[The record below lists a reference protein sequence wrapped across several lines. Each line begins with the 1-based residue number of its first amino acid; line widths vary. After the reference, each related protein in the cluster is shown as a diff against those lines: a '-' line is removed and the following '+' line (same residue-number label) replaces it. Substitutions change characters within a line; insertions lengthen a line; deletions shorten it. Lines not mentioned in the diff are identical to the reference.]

1 MELNSSALGLQD
13 QTQRP
18 NTHSSDGSK
27 PETKEEEGT
36 LMKKF
41 GYATVLAGGLAAA
54 VIGLASPA
62 VAAPSGPGNAQD
74 TITSLQQQ
82 GYNVIVNRVGDTP
95 LDQATVVAVRP
106 GQTHETTDSRGGG
119 SVNTTITSETV
130 YVDVK

>member
-1 MELNSSALGLQD
+1 
-13 QTQRP
+13 
-18 NTHSSDGSK
+18 
-27 PETKEEEGT
+27 
-36 LMKKF
+36 MKKF

-62 VAAPSGPGNAQD
+62 VAAPSGTSSAQD
-74 TITSLQQQ
+74 TITSLHQQ
-82 GYNVIVNRVGDTP
+82 GYNVIVNRIGDTP

-119 SVNTTITSETV
+119 SIKTTVTSETV

>member
-1 MELNSSALGLQD
+1 
-13 QTQRP
+13 
-18 NTHSSDGSK
+18 
-27 PETKEEEGT
+27 
-36 LMKKF
+36 MKKF

-62 VAAPSGPGNAQD
+62 VAAPSGTSSAQD

-82 GYNVIVNRVGDTP
+82 GYNVIVNRIGDTP

-119 SVNTTITSETV
+119 SIKTTVTSETV

>member
-1 MELNSSALGLQD
+1 
-13 QTQRP
+13 
-18 NTHSSDGSK
+18 
-27 PETKEEEGT
+27 
-36 LMKKF
+36 MKKF

-54 VIGLASPA
+54 VIGLASSA
-62 VAAPSGPGNAQD
+62 VAAPSGPGSAQD

-119 SVNTTITSETV
+119 SVNTTVTSETV

>member
-1 MELNSSALGLQD
+1 
-13 QTQRP
+13 
-18 NTHSSDGSK
+18 
-27 PETKEEEGT
+27 
-36 LMKKF
+36 MKKF

-54 VIGLASPA
+54 VIGLASSA

-119 SVNTTITSETV
+119 SIKTTVTSETV

>member
-1 MELNSSALGLQD
+1 
-13 QTQRP
+13 
-18 NTHSSDGSK
+18 
-27 PETKEEEGT
+27 
-36 LMKKF
+36 MKKF

-74 TITSLQQQ
+74 TISQLEQQ
-82 GYNVIVNRVGDTP
+82 GYNVIVNRIGTTP

-119 SVNTTITSETV
+119 SIKTTVTSETV

>member
-1 MELNSSALGLQD
+1 LVYKIRRASEREIRATARSED
-13 QTQRP
+13 
-18 NTHSSDGSK
+18 D
-27 PETKEEEGT
+27 EIEEEGT
-36 LMKKF
+36 AMKKF
-41 GYATVLAGGLAAA
+41 GYATVLAGGLTAA
-54 VIGLASPA
+54 VLGLASPA

-82 GYNVIVNRVGDTP
+82 GYNVIVNRVGGTP

-119 SVNTTITSETV
+119 SIKTTVTSQTV